1 MKYSKEYIGLRDLR
15 TLYTLSD
22 LLKSYLVF
30 QHLHRSG
37 LYRTHEAF
45 KSECEDLDIPIQQIS
60 SMENVA
66 VPGRRATL
74 ISENTVQE
82 LLKAFDDAK
91 QDLFFKVY
99 IILTIDRLIII
110 LW

>member
-1 MKYSKEYIGLRDLR
+1 MD
-15 TLYTLSD
+15 
-22 LLKSYLVF
+22 
-30 QHLHRSG
+30 
-37 LYRTHEAF
+37 
-45 KSECEDLDIPIQQIS
+45 
-60 SMENVA
+60 NVA

-99 IILTIDRLIII
+99 IILTIDHLIIH
-110 LW
+110 